1 MDSSPQT
8 RSAALT
14 ARDRKPEIERA
25 ALDLAYQHGPATV
38 STGMIAKQIGLSQPA
53 IYKHFKRKEDIWQ
66 AVASRLALQIEQN
79 ISESFSKNLLASDRL
94 RKLVRAHL
102 AFLGKNPALPEI
114 MAMRADAENSFQHTI
129 QSAMRGFHRALT
141 RHVELGQ
148 KQNHYRKNIIATDAA
163 TLVLGLVQSLVLR
176 SLISRDLEIL
186 NNDGE
191 RLLDL
196 LLAGFAQQGDAQ

>member
-1 MDSSPQT
+1 MDTSPPT
-8 RSAALT
+8 KSA

-25 ALDLAYQHGPATV
+25 ALDLAYLHGPAAV

-53 IYKHFKRKEDIWQ
+53 IYKHFKRKEDIWR

-79 ISESFSKNLLASDRL
+79 IAQSFGEDLPASDRL

-114 MAMRADAENSFQHTI
+114 MAMRADADAQNSFQDTI
-129 QSAMRGFHRALT
+129 QAAMRGFHRALT